1 MKAII
6 QERYGGPETLHLA
19 EVENPTMTDNEL
31 LIQIKAT
38 NISSGDMR
46 VNTLDVPTILKPL
59 MRLIFGWKGPRNK
72 IRGISASGVV
82 VDTGSNIKNY
92 TKGDSVYF
100 INSMKAGCLA
110 EYITL
115 SEKSILAK
123 KPDNL
128 SYIEAAPIAFGAMS
142 AIHFIHHQSIQ
153 VGQQVLIYGASGSV
167 GSYALQLAKHY
178 GAEVTA
184 ISSKKNHEVLLKL
197 GADHVIDYHTT
208 DFRKANKQYDV
219 IFDAVGKLTKKSCKN
234 VLQHD
239 GKYLSIKLPTKE
251 SVSRLE
257 RLNDIIEKGHLQTL
271 IDTVYPLDQYKEAHT
286 HVYGGHKVG
295 NVVIQLSE

>member
-6 QERYGGPETLHLA
+6 QNTYGGPDTLHLV
-19 EVENPTMTDNEL
+19 EVEKPTVIEKEL

-38 NISSGDMR
+38 NIASGDMR
-46 VNTLDVPTILKPL
+46 VNTLDVPTLLKPL

-72 IRGISASGVV
+72 VRGISASGVV
-82 VDTGSNIKNY
+82 VDTGSNVTNY
-92 TKGDSVYF
+92 TIGDSVYF

-115 SEKSILAK
+115 TEKSILAK
-123 KPDNL
+123 KPDNI
-128 SYIEAAPIAFGAMS
+128 SYKEAAPIAFGAMS
-142 AIHFIHHQSIQ
+142 AIHFINRQNIQ

-184 ISSKKNHEVLLKL
+184 VSSKKNHEVLLTL
-197 GADHVIDYHTT
+197 GADHVIDYHTV
-208 DFRKANKQYDV
+208 DFRKANKKYDI
-219 IFDAVGKLTKKSCKN
+219 IFDAVGKLTKKSCKE
-234 VLQHD
+234 VLQKN

-251 SVSRLE
+251 SVLRLE
-257 RLNDIIEKGHLQTL
+257 RLNEIIEKGDLKTL
-271 IDTVYPLDQYKEAHT
+271 IDKVYPLEQYKEAHT

-295 NVVIQLSE
+295 NVVIQVSE